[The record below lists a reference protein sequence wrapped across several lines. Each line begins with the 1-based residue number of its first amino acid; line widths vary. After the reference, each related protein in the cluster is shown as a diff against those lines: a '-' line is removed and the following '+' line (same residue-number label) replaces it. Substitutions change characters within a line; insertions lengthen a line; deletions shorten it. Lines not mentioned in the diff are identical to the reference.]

1 MLLLYWKYI
10 ICQERI
16 NDMEKKRYFSPADLA
31 FAGMMIAVVFVSNY
45 ISVPTAFSRLHAAN
59 AVCLLAGM
67 LFGGVRGAIIA
78 GLGSALFDI
87 TFPAYVAEAWIT
99 FINKAAM
106 ALVCGVIV
114 NDSKNT
120 WNRHLVNVIGA
131 VSGAVLYMAL
141 YMFKSYIEI
150 RWVAPLPP
158 ETIPTALLGKLS
170 SSSINA
176 LFAVI
181 VAPLLYAALH
191 PALKK
196 AGLYKKMTIK
206 G

>member
-1 MLLLYWKYI
+1 MLSLYWKYT
-10 ICQERI
+10 ICQERV
-16 NDMEKKRYFSPADLA
+16 NDMQQKRNFSAAALA

-45 ISVPTAFSRLHAAN
+45 LSIPTAFSRLHVAN

-67 LFGGVRGAIIA
+67 LFGGVRGALIA

-106 ALVCGVIV
+106 ALVCGIIV

-131 VSGAVLYMAL
+131 ISGAVLYMAL
-141 YMFKSYIEI
+141 YLFKSYIQV

-181 VAPLLYAALH
+181 VAPLLYTAIY

-196 AGLYKKMTIK
+196 AGLYNKMML
-206 G
+206 

>member
-1 MLLLYWKYI
+1 M
-10 ICQERI
+10 QQ
-16 NDMEKKRYFSPADLA
+16 KRNFSAAALA

-45 ISVPTAFSRLHAAN
+45 LSVPTAFSRLHVAN

-67 LFGGVRGAIIA
+67 LFGGVRGALIA

-99 FINKAAM
+99 FINKGAM
-106 ALVCGVIV
+106 ALVCGIIV

-141 YMFKSYIEI
+141 YMSKSYIQM

-158 ETIPTALLGKLS
+158 ETIPSALIGKLS
-170 SSSINA
+170 SSSVNA

-181 VAPLLYAALH
+181 AAPLLYAALY

-196 AGLYKKMTIK
+196 AGLYNKMML
-206 G
+206 